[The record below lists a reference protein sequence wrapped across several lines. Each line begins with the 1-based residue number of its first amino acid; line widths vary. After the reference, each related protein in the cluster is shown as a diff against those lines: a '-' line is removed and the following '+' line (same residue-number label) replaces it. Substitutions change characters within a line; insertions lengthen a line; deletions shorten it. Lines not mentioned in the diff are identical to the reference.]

1 MDTELV
7 SIPGW
12 DTVRCIGSGSSG
24 KVYELRKKNEYGGDF
39 RSALKVISVPAT
51 QQEYDE
57 MQSGMSEYAMR
68 AKLREQVEEISSE
81 YRLLSM
87 MKGHPNIVNCEDVM
101 IVPHESDAGW
111 DIQIRMELLNS
122 LPDYVHEHGMTVA
135 EVIKLGT
142 DLCSALELCRRNGVM
157 HRDIK
162 PQNIFVSPYGDYKLG
177 DFGVAKA
184 ANLKNSADKVGTYSY
199 MAPEVFKAKGYSDS
213 IDIYS
218 LGMVLYW
225 LLNERRGPFLPLP
238 PDTPSSEQ
246 IADAQLRRY
255 RGEKLPPPKNG
266 SSQLKK
272 VVLKA
277 CSYNSEDRYSSP
289 TEMKNALMLAAAG
302 KLAAEAP
309 AQSEL
314 TVRETTV
321 RPPVE
326 KPAPKPAAPVQPRPA
341 PQPIKV
347 SVPKTAPE
355 PESKSSTVGYAAV
368 LILLV
373 VAMLAAVLI
382 YLGKT
387 GGWFESEPTPSA
399 EPTQTLEVTPTP
411 TATTKVF
418 SIVVSS
424 PSVSLIEGKTAELK
438 VTYIPELKDG
448 EQPPELVWK
457 SSDNSIVTVDGGTV
471 SAVAAG
477 SATVRVY
484 IADRMEVYD
493 ECLVTVTAA
502 EVTKLEIEQLPD
514 KTEYT
519 LGEELELEGLI
530 VRAYYNNDSAERI
543 TDTEKLEVDSELKG
557 IGMKTVKVSYGGQTA
572 EFTVRV
578 SLF

>member
-39 RSALKVISVPAT
+39 HSALKVISVPAT

-57 MQSGMSEYAMR
+57 MQSSMSEYAMR

-81 YRLLSM
+81 YRLLGM

-101 IVPHESDAGW
+101 ILPHENDAGW

-122 LPDYVHEHGMTVA
+122 LPDHVHEHGMTVA

-199 MAPEVFKAKGYSDS
+199 MAPEVFKARGYSDS

-266 SSQLKK
+266 SSQLKS

-277 CSYNSEDRYSSP
+277 CSYSSADRYSSP

-302 KLAAEAP
+302 KLVQE
-309 AQSEL
+309 QNDRSEQ
-314 TVRETTV
+314 TVRETVKAPT
-321 RPPVE
+321 E
-326 KPAPKPAAPVQPRPA
+326 KTAVKQTAPVQPRPA
-341 PQPIKV
+341 PQPIK
-347 SVPKTAPE
+347 TYAPPPPQE
-355 PESKSSTVGYAAV
+355 PESKASAKGYAVV

-387 GGWFESEPTPSA
+387 GDWFDSKPETSP

-411 TATTKVF
+411 TASTKVF
-418 SIVVSS
+418 SVVVSS
-424 PSVSLIEGKTAELK
+424 PSVSIIEGKTAELK
-438 VTYIPELKDG
+438 VSFIPELKDG
-448 EQPPELVWK
+448 EQSPELVWK

-519 LGEELELEGLI
+519 LGEELDLEGLI

-543 TDTEKLEVDSELKG
+543 TDIEKLEIDSEIKG
-557 IGMKTVKVSYGGQTA
+557 IGLRTVKVSYGGQTA
-572 EFTVRV
+572 EFTVKV